1 MYIPSHD
8 KAAEYRRLAEEARTM
23 ARQIS
28 LQDGRAKLLE
38 AAEHFETLADLEES
52 GVRQTVPVQGSKPE
66 RQSAER
72 HSVNPALTDL
82 SEPKPRYF
90 FDSDDGERFISD
102 EVGLEVAE
110 LAAAKELACRA
121 LGDMAHDGLSCADQR
136 ELSVSVRD
144 RAGEVVFQ
152 ATLSLRVRS
161 SLKLEE

>member
-8 KAAEYRRLAEEARTM
+8 KAAEYRRLAVEARTM

-28 LQDGRAKLLE
+28 IQDGRAKLLE
-38 AAEHFETLADLEES
+38 TARYFETLADLEER
-52 GVRQTVPVQGSKPE
+52 GVRQTVPVQSSKPE

-72 HSVNPALTDL
+72 HSMNADPTA
-82 SEPKPRYF
+82 SPEPRPRYF

-121 LGDMAHDGLSCADQR
+121 LGDMARDGLTCADQR

-144 RAGEVVFQ
+144 EAGEVVFQ
-152 ATLSLRVRS
+152 ATPSLAVRS
-161 SLKLEE
+161 GLKLEK